1 LVFSHPAEAV
11 NILRPLPSQNII
23 QDFDQLVRSVVPSL
37 RKDATGFIQ
46 VVRELMPE
54 SPGRKRLVWKG
65 CNYWP
70 PADAFCT
77 LTTLNA
83 VNGLE
88 APAAILLGMDRLLES
103 EPDLRLSAGDRAGQR
118 LVVLRSVR

>member
-1 LVFSHPAEAV
+1 MRGASKTRLENETRIALCYGLVFSHPAEAV

-70 PADAFCT
+70 PADAE
-77 LTTLNA
+77 NA
-83 VNGLE
+83 LAFLAEQGLDPQQMIRTE
-88 APAAILLGMDRLLES
+88 RDAD
-103 EPDLRLSAGDRAGQR
+103 
-118 LVVLRSVR
+118 

>member
-1 LVFSHPAEAV
+1 MRQPLFPPVPGWFADLFKKQYFPRAAPLEASD
-11 NILRPLPSQNII
+11 IPTMHLHEQ
-23 QDFDQLVRSVVPSL
+23 FRSDLERTV
-37 RKDATGFIQ
+37 
-46 VVRELMPE
+46 
-54 SPGRKRLVWKG
+54 
-65 CNYWP
+65 

-103 EPDLRLSAGDRAGQR
+103 EPDLRLSAGNRAGQR